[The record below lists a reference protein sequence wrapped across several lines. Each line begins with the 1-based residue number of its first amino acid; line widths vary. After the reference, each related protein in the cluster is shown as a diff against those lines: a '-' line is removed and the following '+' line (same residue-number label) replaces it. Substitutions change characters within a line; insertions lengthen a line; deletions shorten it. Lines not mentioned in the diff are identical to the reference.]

1 MRFKIFSKYKFNCY
15 IIIIFDEILI
25 VYKVLFLFLLVNFGW
40 FVNLDDIWIGW
51 GVLSGNLD
59 YK

>member
-1 MRFKIFSKYKFNCY
+1 M
-15 IIIIFDEILI
+15 IFDEIWI
-25 VYKVLFLFLLVNFGW
+25 VYKVLFLFLVYFDLVNFGW
-40 FVNLDDIWIGW
+40 FVNLYDW